1 MALLLKH
8 QTQDQFLTKLREA
21 YRSSEGERNISIG
34 SYILAAIQ
42 RGDITDAAI
51 RAKFGMTQA
60 QWNTMRSKMQSRI
73 AALTTIR
80 NAAGE

>member
-21 YRSSEGERNISIG
+21 FRASEGERNISIG
-34 SYILAAIQ
+34 QYILAAIQ

-51 RAKFGMTQA
+51 RAKFGVTSA
-60 QWNTMRSKMQSRI
+60 QWNTIRSKMQSRVT
-73 AALTTIR
+73 ALSTIR